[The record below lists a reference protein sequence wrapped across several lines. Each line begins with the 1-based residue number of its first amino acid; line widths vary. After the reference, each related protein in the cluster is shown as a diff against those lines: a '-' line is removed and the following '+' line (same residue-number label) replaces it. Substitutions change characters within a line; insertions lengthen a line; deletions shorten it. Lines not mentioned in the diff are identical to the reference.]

1 MAVPPPPPHPTR
13 LAGGYRQYAG
23 RRSDQQY
30 YVRVLHR
37 CKKNRISFITLM
49 SLSQLQTG
57 TIIILRLANFWQ
69 GHCRLVT
76 VPSPMR
82 NVDHTTRSTST
93 LFKFFSFLH
102 APFQLIRKDEEYKA
116 NSLVNVTTQ

>member
-1 MAVPPPPPHPTR
+1 MAVPPPLPK
-13 LAGGYRQYAG
+13 LAWLVDTGNMQVGGQTKNTMHVYFTG
-23 RRSDQQY
+23 T
-30 YVRVLHR
+30 
-37 CKKNRISFITLM
+37 KNRISFITLM

-82 NVDHTTRSTST
+82 NVDPTTRSTST
-93 LFKFFSFLH
+93 LFKFFSFFH
-102 APFQLIRKDEEYKA
+102 APFQLIRNDEGYKA
-116 NSLVNVTTQ
+116 NSLVNITTQ

>member
-1 MAVPPPPPHPTR
+1 MHVYFT
-13 LAGGYRQYAG
+13 GT
-23 RRSDQQY
+23 
-30 YVRVLHR
+30 
-37 CKKNRISFITLM
+37 KNRISFITLI

-57 TIIILRLANFWQ
+57 TAIILRLANFWQ
-69 GHCRLVT
+69 DHCRLVT

-102 APFQLIRKDEEYKA
+102 TSFQLIRKDEG
-116 NSLVNVTTQ
+116 

>member
-1 MAVPPPPPHPTR
+1 
-13 LAGGYRQYAG
+13 
-23 RRSDQQY
+23 
-30 YVRVLHR
+30 
-37 CKKNRISFITLM
+37 M